1 MDTTTNETG
10 ASFTNTVRSLGP
22 VRLAIMGAVVLGLVL
37 FFVFI
42 SARVAAPN
50 MTLLYAD
57 LSGESSAA
65 VVTKLGE
72 QNIPY
77 DVSPEGSSIMVP
89 EKDVNRA
96 RMMLAQAGLP
106 NGGTMGYEIFD
117 KESGFGTTNFVQ
129 NIKQVRALEG
139 ELARTISSLEPVK
152 NARVHLVLP
161 QRELFSRDSRPASA
175 SIFLDVKPGARL
187 SNEQIAGIQSL
198 IASAVPSL
206 KINNVS
212 IIDSKGNLL
221 AKGGEEGESLMTM
234 KTEELRRNTELRL
247 TETIEALVGRTV
259 GFDKVRANV
268 SVDLNFDRITTNE
281 EIFDPNQQVVRST
294 QTVEESNSERES
306 NADYVSVENNVPPP
320 AAAGGLQENTPPT
333 AEGNRIEE
341 TTNYEIGKTIRSQV
355 REVGE
360 IKRLSVAVLVD
371 GTYTTDAEGVKTY
384 TPRPQP
390 ALDQLTTLVKSA
402 VGFDVKRGDTIEI
415 VNMQF
420 AEVEVPEEST
430 ETLLGFNKSDLLDA
444 VELITIAVMMILV
457 VLLVIQP
464 MINRLLENEGRQSRQ
479 PADAEQ
485 SYDMLPGVEG
495 KQALPSPN
503 YAGALPGPSGGGG
516 SAEDSAMIDMHRVEG
531 QVKASTLRKVEE
543 IVTAYPTETVS
554 VIRNWMT
561 SKD

>member
-1 MDTTTNETG
+1 MDATTNDTG
-10 ASFTNTVRSLGP
+10 ASFMGTLRSLGP
-22 VRLAIMGAVVLGLVL
+22 ARLAVMGSVVLGLIL
-37 FFVFI
+37 FFVFV
-42 SARVAAPN
+42 SARVASPN

-57 LSGESSAA
+57 LPGESSAA
-65 VVTKLGE
+65 VVSKLSE
-72 QNIPY
+72 QNIPH
-77 DVSPEGSSIMVP
+77 DLSADGGSILVP

-106 NGGTMGYEIFD
+106 NGGNMGYEIFD

-139 ELARTISSLEPVK
+139 ELARTISSLDPVK

-161 QRELFSRDSRPASA
+161 QRELFSRENRPASA
-175 SIFLDVKPGARL
+175 SIFLDIKPGARL
-187 SNEQIAGIQSL
+187 NNEQVTGIQSL

-206 KINNVS
+206 KISNVS

-221 AKGGEEGESLMTM
+221 AKGGEDGETMMTM
-234 KTEELRRNTELRL
+234 KAEELRRNTELRL

-294 QTVEESNSERES
+294 QTVEENNSERES
-306 NADYVSVENNVPPP
+306 NAENVSVENNVPPGT
-320 AAAGGLQENTPPT
+320 AGENGSGTGTPT
-333 AEGNRIEE
+333 SEGKRTEE
-341 TTNYEIGKTIRSQV
+341 TTNYEIGKTIRNQV

-371 GTYTTDAEGVKTY
+371 GAYTTSAEGVRTY
-384 TPRPQP
+384 TPRPQ
-390 ALDQLTTLVKSA
+390 AELDQLATLVKSA
-402 VGFDVKRGDTIEI
+402 VGFDTARGDKIEI

-420 AEVEVPEEST
+420 AEIEVPEETT

-464 MINRLLENEGRQSRQ
+464 MVNRLLDSEGRQPR
-479 PADAEQ
+479 AANDAEQ
-485 SYDMLPGVEG
+485 SYEMLPGAEN
-495 KQALPSPN
+495 KPALTGPN
-503 YAGALPGPSGGGG
+503 YAGALPGP
-516 SAEDSAMIDMHRVEG
+516 AQADDSTMIDMNRVDG
-531 QVKASTLRKVEE
+531 QVKASTIRKVEE

-554 VIRNWMT
+554 VIRNWMAA
-561 SKD
+561 KD